1 PVPGGERRG
10 EPARRHPRSRGRR
23 GARRRA
29 PLAAL
34 RARRRHPLAPRLA
47 AGRGPGLAP
56 APLPRGGLRRPARA
70 GGGAG
75 RRPRPAARA
84 PRAREPRH
92 HRRAD
97 RGGVRGDRLRGGLPR
112 PVPGHAQ
119 GGQRAQADRA
129 GARLGAQAL
138 LHPARLRAHRPPH
151 GGERA
156 ARAGGGAGGRAG
168 RRGAPDDHPP
178 GEGARVPRR
187 GRPRPGPSAEARQ
200 PHTRARR
207 GARRGGR
214 ANRLERARGDR
225 APRPGGA
232 SPEGARPRARR
243 AGPPLLR
250 RRPAGAAG
258 PGQGSRVP
266 GSRPPRPGE
275 VVTSPTALADFRRCP
290 RQHWYRHVLG
300 LPERGTGGRRAT
312 RLGTAA
318 HGVLEAID
326 LAAAPED
333 EIARLVAARPEALA
347 LRRSELEALAAD
359 LRAAAAALRG
369 EIAAGLAIVGREV
382 PFVLALPAGAPRVF
396 LRGRLDL
403 LARRGPA
410 HVVRDYK
417 YARPTA
423 ASVER
428 YAPQLGAYELAVGA
442 AGAAAVETE
451 LVFLRGAPVVRR
463 LPPVDARDEEAA
475 LVEAGAA
482 LRH

>member
-1 PVPGGERRG
+1 M
-10 EPARRHPRSRGRR
+10 
-23 GARRRA
+23 
-29 PLAAL
+29 AAFV
-34 RARRRHPLAPRLA
+34 
-47 AGRGPGLAP
+47 
-56 APLPRGGLRRPARA
+56 A
-70 GGGAG
+70 GG
-75 RRPRPAARA
+75 AAEETLA
-84 PRAREPRH
+84 L
-92 HRRAD
+92 AD
-97 RGGVRGDRLRGGLPR
+97 GGTVR
-112 PVPGHAQ
+112 V
-119 GGQRAQADRA
+119 
-129 GARLGAQAL
+129 
-138 LHPARLRAHRPPH
+138 
-151 GGERA
+151 ERA
-156 ARAGGGAGGRAG
+156 ARYLEPAG
-168 RRGAPDDHPP
+168 
-178 GEGARVPRR
+178 
-187 GRPRPGPSAEARQ
+187 
-200 PHTRARR
+200 
-207 GARRGGR
+207 
-214 ANRLERARGDR
+214 
-225 APRPGGA
+225 
-232 SPEGARPRARR
+232 
-243 AGPPLLR
+243 AGPPMPEPR
-250 RRPAGAAG
+250 VAPAGEAERA
-258 PGQGSRVP
+258 QVARVLGFAP
-266 GSRPPRPGE
+266 PPPRE

-318 HGVLEAID
+318 HGVLEAVD

-333 EIARLVAARPEALA
+333 EIARLVTARPEALA
-347 LRRSELEALAAD
+347 LRRSELEALAAE
-359 LRAAAAALRG
+359 LRAAAVALRG

-475 LVEAGAA
+475 LVEAGVALGQALASGAMDAFPRRPEDPAA
-482 LRH
+482 CERLGCGYVGRCWGPAPVHS